1 MTKRVGS
8 ARRAVNSSGVR
19 ANTRGTRV
27 SLAVSR
33 MRATKNRSRT
43 TAITAAS
50 TLVILLADPQPV
62 LVPLGDVAEGPE
74 VAHAVDVDDAVQMV
88 GLVLDHA
95 GEELLGVHDLPVAL
109 AVVVLQAHRRVAR
122 HHPPHVGHR
131 ETPFP
136 AVLHLVGER
145 RHHRV
150 DDDRQ
155 RDDGRLGIAWV
166 ALDLDDGDL
175 GQLVHLVAG
184 QAGPVVLVH
193 GLDHVVDEPL
203 EGRRADRLDGHRLR
217 LHAQH
222 RMPQPGDFQDGHI
235 ERNSTMRVTPYFLSS
250 TLPTL
255 RTPAARRLAS
265 ASKKRWN
272 SSPCLKA
279 MGVSSLSMAALKS
292 ASATAALSVSRSLAS
307 TGSGVPLGA
316 NTPAQM

>member
-74 VAHAVDVDDAVQMV
+74 VAHAVDVDDAVQVV
-88 GLVLDHA
+88 GLVLDDA
-95 GEELLGVHDLPVAL
+95 REEVLGVHFLPVAL
-109 AVVVLQAHRRVAR
+109 AVVILETHRDAAR
-122 HHPPHVGHR
+122 DHAAHVGHR
-131 ETPFP
+131 QAALP
-136 AVLHLVGER
+136 AVLHLVGQGG
-145 RHHRV
+145 HHGI
-150 DDDRQ
+150 DDDGERN
-155 RDDGRLGIAWV
+155 RDGVWIAGV
-166 ALDLDDGDL
+166 GLDLDDGDL
-175 GQLVHLVAG
+175 GQLMDLVAG

-193 GLDHVVDEPL
+193 RVDHVVDQPL
-203 EGRRADRLDGHRLR
+203 PGRGANLVHRHRLR

-222 RMPQPGDFQDGHI
+222 RMAQPGDLQDGHD
-235 ERNSTMRVTPYFLSS
+235 ERNSTTRVTRYFLSS

-255 RTPAARRLAS
+255 RTPAASRRAS
-265 ASKKRWN
+265 ASKNFWN
-272 SSPCLKA
+272 SSPCLNA
-279 MGVSSLSMAALKS
+279 MGVSSLSIAPLNS
-292 ASATAALSVSRSLAS
+292 GSATATRRVSRSLAR

-316 NTPAQM
+316 KTPAQM